1 MSDLARLIDHTL
13 LRPEATREEIDRLCQ
28 EAQDLGFAAVCVN
41 PVWVERCAERLRGS
55 AVKVCGV
62 VAFPLGAHLSEVKA
76 HEARRAVE
84 QGADEVDMVIHL
96 GALKGGDDR
105 AVESD
110 LRGVVEAVAP
120 RAIVKAILET
130 SLLTR
135 EEIVRGAR
143 LAEVAGARF
152 VKTGTGFAAG
162 GATVETVEL
171 LRSVLGLGVG
181 IKAAGGIRTHDQAL
195 ALVRAGAT
203 RLGTSAGV
211 RIVRGAPPGV
221 GAEEAR

>member
-13 LRPEATREEIDRLCQ
+13 LRPEATREAIERLCR
-28 EAQDLGFAAVCVN
+28 EARDLGFAAVCVN
-41 PVWVERCAERLRGS
+41 PVWVELCAERLRGS
-55 AVKVCGV
+55 AIKVCSV
-62 VAFPLGAHLSEVKA
+62 VGFPLGAHLSEVKA
-76 HEARRAVE
+76 YEARRAVE
-84 QGADEVDMVIHL
+84 QGAEEVDAVIHL

-110 LRGVVEAVAP
+110 LRGVVEAAGS

-130 SLLTR
+130 TLLTR
-135 EEIVRGAR
+135 EEIVRAAR
-143 LAEVAGARF
+143 LAEASGARF

-171 LRSVLGLGVG
+171 LRRVSGPGMGV
-181 IKAAGGIRTHDQAL
+181 KAAGGIRTREDAL
-195 ALVRAGAT
+195 ALVQAGAS

-211 RIVRGAPPGV
+211 RIVLDAPP
-221 GAEEAR
+221 RSRD